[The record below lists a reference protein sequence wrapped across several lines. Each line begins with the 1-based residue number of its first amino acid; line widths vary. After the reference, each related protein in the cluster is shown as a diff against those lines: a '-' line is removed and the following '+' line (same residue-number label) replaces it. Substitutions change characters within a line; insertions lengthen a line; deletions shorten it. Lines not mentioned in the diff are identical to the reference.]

1 MKKFFLPVI
10 VLLICFNFL
19 YSEPVQEQ
27 PAPNPMIGGN
37 PPGHEA
43 EPNPDNTHFL
53 RTEKIFEAFD
63 ELNLSDE
70 QIEKIRNL
78 RKQNRN
84 KIEQLRHEIKMALW
98 DIQDEYTKS
107 NPDKG
112 KIDAAI
118 EKISGNQKTLLKLR
132 VEQMLEIKK
141 ILTDEQFKKLL
152 NLMET
157 GLLKMKKNKPKL
169 KKR

>member
-1 MKKFFLPVI
+1 MKKFI
-10 VLLICFNFL
+10 LLAIALLFNFSFL
-19 YSEPVQEQ
+19 FAQPMQGQPEQ
-27 PAPNPMIGGN
+27 NPMMGGG

-43 EPNPDNTHFL
+43 EPNPDNPHFL
-53 RTEKIFEAFD
+53 GAEKILDAID

-84 KIEQLRHEIKMALW
+84 QMEQLRHEIKMALW
-98 DIQDEYTKS
+98 DIQDEYAKS
-107 NPDKG
+107 NPDKS
-112 KIDAAI
+112 KIDSAI
-118 EKISGNQKTLLKLR
+118 EKISSNQKTLLKLR

-157 GLLKMKKNKPKL
+157 GFFKMGKGKIKPK
-169 KKR
+169 K